1 MPRNFGQMS
10 HHLRGKHHRRNR
22 QTRLGDVLLRGTWH
36 RCFLHFPPE
45 LRCKLFEARLLQPIA
60 WTWSTRLFLGARP
73 EWPKFQRP
81 RSQAAVKNVKN
92 TLHTNDEKMSQKKLE
107 NSGMIGLCSEAFYI
121 LLPFTPS
128 LELAVC
134 LHIPHALL
142 EEEGVAVCRANSKFS
157 TNMFDVICVG
167 HLDFEV

>member
-36 RCFLHFPPE
+36 RCFSHFPPE

-73 EWPKFQRP
+73 EWPKCQRP
-81 RSQAAVKNVKN
+81 LRQAAVKNVKN
-92 TLHTNDEKMSQKKLE
+92 TPHTNVTQKTWKRKLWDDW
-107 NSGMIGLCSEAFYI
+107 SLLRG